1 MRPPKTHWF
10 ARDCGTLVTF
20 VFTVPCINFCKYIL
34 YILRHRYRTNGTKQ
48 QTCLKISKQ
57 LWRRLVGQQLWLV
70 QFSVPGAHLSVCFDY
85 LPWPHLTSPSHGLL
99 QDTGICKVPPLQTQV
114 YAKCRLYRH
123 RYMQSATFTD
133 TKTVTTVHR
142 HTPVQQPSFQ
152 MNLGW
157 PVSSQFSDTSCPT
170 MSFKDRWSDGGK
182 GREVKRKYIPREVT
196 VSIAAPSIWNSLPDN
211 IHLCH
216 SLFTFKQ
223 HLKTH
228 LFSSS

>member
-114 YAKCRLYRH
+114 YAKCHLYRH
-123 RYMQSATFTD
+123 KNSHNSTQTHARSTAIIPDEPGLANFLSILRYILSHHVLQRQVKWWWQRKRSEEKIHSKRGNWCTFYSQMS
-133 TKTVTTVHR
+133 
-142 HTPVQQPSFQ
+142 PLQLPPSGTLYLITFI
-152 MNLGW
+152 
-157 PVSSQFSDTSCPT
+157 
-170 MSFKDRWSDGGK
+170 
-182 GREVKRKYIPREVT
+182 YA
-196 VSIAAPSIWNSLPDN
+196 IAFLLLSN
-211 IHLCH
+211 I
-216 SLFTFKQ
+216 
-223 HLKTH
+223 
-228 LFSSS
+228 

>member
-99 QDTGICKVPPLQTQV
+99 QDTGICKVPPLQTQ
-114 YAKCRLYRH
+114 K
-123 RYMQSATFTD
+123 QSQQYTD
-133 TKTVTTVHR
+133 THPFNSHHSRWTWVGQFPLNSPIHPVPPCPSKTGEVMVAKEEKWRENT
-142 HTPVQQPSFQ
+142 FQ
-152 MNLGW
+152 E
-157 PVSSQFSDTSCPT
+157 
-170 MSFKDRWSDGGK
+170 R
-182 GREVKRKYIPREVT
+182 
-196 VSIAAPSIWNSLPDN
+196 
-211 IHLCH
+211 
-216 SLFTFKQ
+216 
-223 HLKTH
+223 
-228 LFSSS
+228 